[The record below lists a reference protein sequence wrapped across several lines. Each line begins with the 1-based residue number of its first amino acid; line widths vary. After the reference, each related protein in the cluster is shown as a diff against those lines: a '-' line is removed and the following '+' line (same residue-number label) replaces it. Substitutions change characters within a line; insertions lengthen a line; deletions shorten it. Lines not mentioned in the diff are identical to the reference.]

1 VWIIGGLLHSGVS
14 GRSAALTVDVHH
26 LAPAAPEI
34 IEKKSYTNA
43 IDCWSLGVV
52 LFIMYAR
59 LLVHDAGSALLSAI
73 KSPVRV
79 AVLTPPLFF
88 HRLSGYMPFS
98 EDLKEAGPLTE
109 QILQVCD
116 ACM

>member
-1 VWIIGGLLHSGVS
+1 VWIVGCFLYAGVS
-14 GRSAALTVDVHH
+14 GRSATLTVDVHH

-59 LLVHDAGSALLSAI
+59 LLVLDADSGSLSAI
-73 KSPVRV
+73 KSPVRW
-79 AVLTPPLFF
+79 
-88 HRLSGYMPFS
+88 RY
-98 EDLKEAGPLTE
+98 
-109 QILQVCD
+109 
-116 ACM
+116 